1 MASKKVPTIE
11 TPRLLLTVPG
21 PRDAERMLR
30 YVMENRAHLAQ
41 WEPVRPESY
50 YSMPYWKQDLAAAL
64 KEWQEGE
71 SLRLVLLDRR
81 DPSGPILGSAN
92 FRNVIRGP
100 FQACTLGYGMDNR
113 HQGRGLMR
121 EALAAV
127 TAFVFGQM
135 GLHRI
140 MANYMPR
147 NERSG
152 RLLEHLGFL
161 REGLAK
167 DYLLIAGRWEDH
179 VLTAL
184 TNPRWEAP
192 PA

>member
-1 MASKKVPTIE
+1 MAGKKVPTIE
-11 TPRLLLTVPG
+11 TPRLVLTVPG
-21 PRDAERMLR
+21 PKDAERLLR
-30 YVMENRAHLAQ
+30 YVVENREHLVP

-50 YSMPYWKQDLAAAL
+50 YSMRYWKRDLARAME
-64 KEWQEGE
+64 EWQGGE
-71 SLRLVLLDRR
+71 SLRLVLLDGQ
-81 DPSGPILGSAN
+81 DAEGPVLGSAN

-100 FQACTLGYGMDNR
+100 FQACTLGYSMDYR
-113 HQGRGLMR
+113 YQGRGLMR
-121 EALAAV
+121 EALAAA
-127 TAFVFGQM
+127 TAFVFDQM

-152 RLLEHLGFL
+152 RLLEHLGFA

-184 TNPRWEAP
+184 VNPRWVAP
-192 PA
+192 PI